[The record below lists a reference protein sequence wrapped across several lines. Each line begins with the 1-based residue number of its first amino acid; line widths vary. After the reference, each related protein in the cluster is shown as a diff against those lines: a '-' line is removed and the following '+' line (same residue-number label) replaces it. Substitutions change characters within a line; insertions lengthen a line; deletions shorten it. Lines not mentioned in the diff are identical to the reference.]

1 MHSALTSFLML
12 LSLLHCMISSCVV
25 YGRCVR
31 ALITWRGH
39 CVIDSISF
47 SDSSVVM
54 ATSKN
59 NIKNAAQP
67 TTAIMMTS
75 PAGAPIDDKDDVIDA
90 KLDSF
95 VDDMDGQYSPCW
107 YILMLLC
114 SYLFLSVCLS
124 FSQFSSHSFI
134 HALHFCSAIMHCIT
148 YIMFV
153 VDKWVVSSNRMSAL
167 VAPSDECLRGE
178 GLV

>member
-1 MHSALTSFLML
+1 
-12 LSLLHCMISSCVV
+12 
-25 YGRCVR
+25 
-31 ALITWRGH
+31 
-39 CVIDSISF
+39 VIDSISF

-95 VDDMDGQYSPCW
+95 VDDMDGQS
-107 YILMLLC
+107 INQLLHSSLLMSISL
-114 SYLFLSVCLS
+114 YTFLRC
-124 FSQFSSHSFI
+124 FSSS
-134 HALHFCSAIMHCIT
+134 
-148 YIMFV
+148 
-153 VDKWVVSSNRMSAL
+153 
-167 VAPSDECLRGE
+167 P
-178 GLV
+178 